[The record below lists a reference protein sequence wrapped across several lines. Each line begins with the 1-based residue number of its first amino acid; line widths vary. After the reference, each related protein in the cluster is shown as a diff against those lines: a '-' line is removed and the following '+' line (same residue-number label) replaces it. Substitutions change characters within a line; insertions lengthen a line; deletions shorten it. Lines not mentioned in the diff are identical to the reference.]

1 MQAGTPGTTK
11 PYTLEFADGTTLHCS
26 HLQMAKLCM
35 WQKWT
40 RFDGLYLQVNHSA
53 ALQRKDEQ
61 IVRLE
66 TELALLNDITH
77 TSIEG
82 LKQQLA
88 ACECEKL
95 RLENEHRQQNREQ
108 EAEIERL
115 RKALADKPPCDCEKL
130 NGENRELLKRLN
142 SCQCDIL
149 KRLNTDLQAELDA
162 LKHHVNLCEKLK
174 RELQTVERHC
184 EGLRRQLEENH
195 PLHQLFEVLLRLP
208 ATPPARPPARP
219 PSPSVLLS
227 RSFSLLL
234 IPMN

>member
-40 RFDGLYLQVNHSA
+40 RFDSLYLQVNHSA

-61 IVRLE
+61 IVGLE

-95 RLENEHRQQNREQ
+95 RLENE
-108 EAEIERL
+108 RL

-130 NGENRELLKRLN
+130 SRENRELLKRLN

-195 PLHQLFEVLLRLP
+195 PLHQLFEVLLRPP
-208 ATPPARPPARP
+208 ANPPARQPARPPTLSLCL
-219 PSPSVLLS
+219 SPSVFLALAYTHELNS
-227 RSFSLLL
+227 WIWFVYCR
-234 IPMN
+234 